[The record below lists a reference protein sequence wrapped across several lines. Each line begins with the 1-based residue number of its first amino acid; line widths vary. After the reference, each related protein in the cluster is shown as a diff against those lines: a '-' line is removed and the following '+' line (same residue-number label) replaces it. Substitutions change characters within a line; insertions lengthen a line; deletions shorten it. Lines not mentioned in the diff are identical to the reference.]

1 MKALH
6 EEPGYMSA
14 DPLLHRDN
22 LDQRSPENRES
33 GTLGSEQPEQPK
45 IRVDREEASI
55 YVQLVYY
62 CDQSSTEMCATPGS
76 ALMKA
81 RIRSVTAGLLMKR
94 LWPAF
99 SMLVISA
106 LTSPETAAR

>member
-55 YVQLVYY
+55 YVLVL
-62 CDQSSTEMCATPGS
+62 P
-76 ALMKA
+76 
-81 RIRSVTAGLLMKR
+81 
-94 LWPAF
+94 P
-99 SMLVISA
+99 
-106 LTSPETAAR
+106 P